1 MDPISPRKGAANVA
15 RVVTKPATEAALSPK
30 TTLVLDV
37 TAAGGK
43 KYEGKF
49 QFRVPSMGDR
59 IDIAALRSRYLQELE
74 HVDSTG
80 TNIADA
86 LAYLSITIDNA
97 SAPAWWRDSNNGI
110 DLYHYE
116 PLFKLYALG
125 RAYEST
131 FLGYTVDDPATDGS
145 DADGLHADVDGNVDG
160 DVQPTVER
168 SEILA
173 EFTARSS

>member
-1 MDPISPRKGAANVA
+1 MDPVSPRKGAAAVT
-15 RVVTKPATEAALSPK
+15 RVVAKPAAEISLSPK

-37 TAAGGK
+37 TAVSGK

-49 QFRVPSMGDR
+49 QFKVPSMGDR

-86 LAYLSITIDNA
+86 LAYLSITIDGA
-97 SAPAWWRDSNNGI
+97 SAPAWWRESNNGI
-110 DLYHYE
+110 DLFHYE

-131 FLGYTVDDPATDGS
+131 FLGYTPDDSATDGANENGPAS
-145 DADGLHADVDGNVDG
+145 DADGGVDG
-160 DVQPTVER
+160 DVQPAVER
-168 SEILA
+168 SEVLA